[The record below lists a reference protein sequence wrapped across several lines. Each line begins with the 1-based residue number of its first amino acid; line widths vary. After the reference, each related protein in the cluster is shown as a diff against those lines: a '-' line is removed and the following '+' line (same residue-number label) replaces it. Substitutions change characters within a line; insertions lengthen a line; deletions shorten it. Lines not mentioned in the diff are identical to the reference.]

1 MQIRDVAELQALETV
16 ESSIQAADSS
26 WSLFC

>member
-1 MQIRDVAELQALETV
+1 MAIIDVAELQSL
-16 ESSIQAADSS
+16 ESSAAREAAADSS